1 MTNPKILVCMKW
13 GKKYGPEY
21 VNRLYAAAKIHITGE
36 FSFVCLTDDSSGLA
50 PAILTYPIPELGCA
64 SPTNTPGKW
73 KKVAL
78 WGNEIGLHIKGTVL
92 FLDLDSII
100 LDNID
105 CYFNFGDPED
115 IILERNWARPLSGLG
130 QTSVFR
136 FPVGAHPDILANF
149 QKDSQAI
156 ADRFKFEQH
165 YITHSTKK
173 ILKFWPR
180 GWTRHFRLHCLG
192 PMPWRLFRPAV
203 IPKGSRIITFPGGPN
218 PGEAMVGK
226 WSPTSPPYQG
236 RRSHLHRV
244 WEERQPSLLR
254 KFIMPT
260 PWIKT
265 LWVDQACQNRNSDKQ
280 IDMDMG
286 T

>member
-78 WGNEIGLHIKGTVL
+78 WGNEIGQHIKGTVL

-165 YITHSTKK
+165 YITNSTKK
-173 ILKFWPR
+173 ILKCWPR

-203 IPKGSRIITFPGGPN
+203 IPK
-218 PGEAMVGK
+218 
-226 WSPTSPPYQG
+226 
-236 RRSHLHRV
+236 
-244 WEERQPSLLR
+244 
-254 KFIMPT
+254 
-260 PWIKT
+260 
-265 LWVDQACQNRNSDKQ
+265 
-280 IDMDMG
+280 
-286 T
+286 